1 MSTPACA
8 GCGRQVRLKAS
19 SPAGPICSACHARRH
34 TGTCGSCGRD
44 TVLVGR
50 NSDGQPWCNRCYTA
64 ATAAHL
70 AEQRRD
76 IVVAA
81 VAVVEPGLTD
91 DAVRAA
97 IDATG
102 IRGPRSL
109 ACHLRDHPDALRSG
123 PNSAPPALGR
133 FVQALVA
140 AGAQRITLIHP
151 VCADWLRP
159 RASPAGPSAWT
170 SWLQPNVFFRK

>member
-8 GCGRQVRLKAS
+8 GCSRQVRLKAS

-91 DAVRAA
+91 DAVRIAVA
-97 IDATG
+97 DA
-102 IRGPRSL
+102 GPPPSIGQGWETDLSELTTYLNDADSKNWVLGSCTSRAETSL
-109 ACHLRDHPDALRSG
+109 VLRSRS
-123 PNSAPPALGR
+123 PNSGSDTSTCCVPVTRRGR
-133 FVQALVA
+133 RQ
-140 AGAQRITLIHP
+140 
-151 VCADWLRP
+151 
-159 RASPAGPSAWT
+159 
-170 SWLQPNVFFRK
+170 

>member
-1 MSTPACA
+1 MSTPARA
-8 GCGRQVRLKAS
+8 GCGRQVRLKAAS

-34 TGTCGSCGRD
+34 TETCGSCGRIA
-44 TVLVGR
+44 VLVGR

-64 ATAAHL
+64 ATSAYL

-97 IDATG
+97 IDAAG
-102 IRGPRSL
+102 VRGQRRL
-109 ACHLRDHPDALRSG
+109 AYHLQDH
-123 PNSAPPALGR
+123 APPSS
-133 FVQALVA
+133 
-140 AGAQRITLIHP
+140 
-151 VCADWLRP
+151 RP
-159 RASPAGPSAWT
+159 NR
-170 SWLQPNVFFRK
+170 